1 MARKYQK
8 EECAGC
14 ANELSEL
21 DRKRLQQAIRRGFR
35 CEGKA
40 PLKKRESDEVDSCP
54 VCEWPI
60 VSDRWAAMMTRA
72 EQEWESR
79 DGR

>member
-1 MARKYQK
+1 MAGSNATIW
-8 EECAGC
+8 ECT
-14 ANELSEL
+14 NP
-21 DRKRLQQAIRRGFR
+21 R
-35 CEGKA
+35 CDWWRWG
-40 PLKKRESDEVDSCP
+40 RESDEVDSCP